1 MMFVED
7 LSEDFI
13 NHISGEH
20 ILLFVN
26 YDVDAVCACRILQN
40 LFRSESTLYTLVPVE
55 GTQELVEAYK
65 RFSDKVKYVV
75 FINCGGSIDL
85 VETLEPE
92 PDVLLFVI
100 DSHKP
105 SDICNVYSRS
115 QVRLIGKPDESE
127 NIPQFEDIFLDTD
140 TEPESEEEEINE
152 EALRKRRERK
162 LWEEKRNRVMFDYT
176 QFSFCG
182 RASSLVVFELIWNLG
197 KDDLESLWWAIV
209 GLTYQTVM
217 GLIVEQKYAC
227 ELQVLQL
234 HLSRLTSISQNDLEA
249 NRSQFYRIT
258 AQKDLRLVLYRHWN
272 VQASLRHTIC
282 SALKLKLWTV
292 RSEKRLYQVLAE
304 IGLPLK
310 DSLQNFSSMDV
321 TLRNEFFSMAE
332 TIANNYDLDELIYH
346 SFTVSV
352 CYGNNFFQASDY
364 VYAMIC
370 LLEDT
375 MKDKSRGSCF
385 SDCIDSLSPH
395 KYQLVLNGI
404 EKCKKLFTSIIRLVQ
419 SMLDMKQIISAGPF
433 LYFIINENTSDYS
446 LYAHPMSLAM
456 LARYALNACASQSNY
471 RKHGSLPL
479 IVSAPQSEEN
489 CIVLGIPPVTEYVP
503 RNFFGKAFDQ
513 ALETMNTEPVLSYFD
528 SAAVRISI
536 KDRPKFFDSLSTI
549 LS

>member
-1 MMFVED
+1 MFVED
-7 LSEDFI
+7 LAEDFL

-20 ILLFVN
+20 ILLFVS
-26 YDVDAVCACRILQN
+26 YDVDAVCACRILQT

-55 GTQELVEAYK
+55 GTQELHEAYR

-75 FINCGGSIDL
+75 FVNCGGTIDL
-85 VETLEPE
+85 VETLEPD

-105 SDICNVYSRS
+105 TDICNVYSRS

-140 TEPESEEEEINE
+140 TEEESDKEEVVTEET
-152 EALRKRRERK
+152 LRKRRERK

-176 QFSFCG
+176 QFSFYG
-182 RASSLVVFELIWNLG
+182 RSSALVVFEMTWNLG
-197 KDDLESLWWAIV
+197 KDDLECLWWAIV
-209 GLTYQTVM
+209 GLTYQIVM
-217 GLIVEQKYAC
+217 GLVIDQKYSC

-234 HLSRLTSISQNDLEA
+234 HLSRLTSMSNNDTDA
-249 NRSQFYRIT
+249 SRSQFYRVT
-258 AQKDLRLVLYRHWN
+258 TQKDLRLVLYRHWN
-272 VQASLRHTIC
+272 VQASL
-282 SALKLKLWTV
+282 L
-292 RSEKRLYQVLAE
+292 LAE

-332 TIANNYDLDELIYH
+332 TIANNYDIDELIYQ
-346 SFTVSV
+346 SFSVSV

-364 VYAMIC
+364 VYAMMC
-370 LLEDT
+370 LLEDIS
-375 MKDKSRGSCF
+375 KDRSRGNCF
-385 SDCIDSLSPH
+385 SNCIDSLSPH
-395 KYQLVLNGI
+395 KYQLIVAGI

-446 LYAHPMSLAM
+446 LYCHPMSLAL
-456 LARYALNACASQSNY
+456 LARYALNACTTASNY
-471 RKHGSLPL
+471 RRYGSLPL
-479 IVSAPQSEEN
+479 IVSAPQANEN
-489 CIVLGIPPVTEYVP
+489 CLILGIPPVTEYVP

-513 ALETMNTEPVLSYFD
+513 ALETINVQPILTYFE
-528 SAAVRISI
+528 SAAVRIST
-536 KDRPKFFDSLSTI
+536 KDRPKFFDSLATI

>member
-1 MMFVED
+1 MFVED

-13 NHISGEH
+13 SHVSGEH

-26 YDVDAVCACRILQN
+26 YDVDAVCACRILQT

-55 GTQELVEAYK
+55 GTQELVEAYR

-75 FINCGGSIDL
+75 FVNCGGTIDL

-127 NIPQFEDIFLDTD
+127 HIPQFDEIFLDTA
-140 TEPESEEEEINE
+140 TESESEEEEITE
-152 EALRKRRERK
+152 ETLERRQERRRWK
-162 LWEEKRNRVMFDYT
+162 ENRNRVLFDYT
-176 QFSFCG
+176 QFSFYG
-182 RASSLVVFELIWNLG
+182 RASSLVVFDVVWNLG
-197 KDDLESLWWAIV
+197 KDDLECLWWAIL

-217 GLIVEQKYAC
+217 GLIVDQKYTC

-234 HLSRLTSISQNDLEA
+234 HLSRLTSASQNESDA
-249 NRSQFYRIT
+249 NRSQFYRVT
-258 AQKDLRLVLYRHWN
+258 AQKDLKLVLYRHWN

-282 SALKLKLWTV
+282 SAVKLKLWTV

-310 DSLQNFSSMDV
+310 DSLQNFASMDV
-321 TLRNEFFSMAE
+321 SLRNEFFSMAE
-332 TIANNYDLDELIYH
+332 TIANSYDLEELIYQ

-364 VYAMIC
+364 VYAMMS

-375 MKDKSRGSCF
+375 SKDKTRGACF
-385 SDCIDSLSPH
+385 SDSIDSLSPH
-395 KYQLVLNGI
+395 KYQLIVNGI
-404 EKCKKLFTSIIRLVQ
+404 EKCKKLLTSITRLVQ

-446 LYAHPMSLAM
+446 LYANPMSLTL
-456 LARYALNACASQSNY
+456 LARYSLNACASQSSY
-471 RKHGSLPL
+471 RKFGSLPL
-479 IVSAPQSEEN
+479 IVSAPQGDEN

-513 ALETMNTEPVLSYFD
+513 ALETINSEPVLSYFD

-536 KDRPKFFDSLSTI
+536 KDRPKFFDSLATI